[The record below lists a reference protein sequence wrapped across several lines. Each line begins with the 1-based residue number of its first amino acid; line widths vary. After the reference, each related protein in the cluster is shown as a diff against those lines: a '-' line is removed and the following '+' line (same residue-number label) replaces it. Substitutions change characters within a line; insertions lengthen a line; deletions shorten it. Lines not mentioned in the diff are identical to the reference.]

1 MVANNVLG
9 FTGVSVFARY
19 VATPMVVIWA
29 LYMVIKGF
37 AVDSESLGGTPDVE
51 GGLGFWPGVGI
62 VLGFLA
68 YGNEPDTFRFG
79 KPRFWWPTSAY
90 AFALIFG
97 LLLFSIGGWMMA
109 ELAQTADFAGLMRF
123 TVHYSLFGVFWLA
136 WILATL
142 TQIAINDSNY
152 YEAINASQ
160 NVIGGWSKWR
170 RFYTCAIAA
179 GGAALGAWLVPYVI
193 TNGFFKL
200 ANFLAITVVSA
211 SVIMVI
217 DHFLLPRLFNISRP
231 LVHVPGWSETAIVN
245 WPATVAL
252 VIAVGFG
259 GYAAGIFPGEDPTR
273 YWGLPPVMAWV
284 LAGVLYVIGVAVSRA
299 WAREPRSIL
308 GFSRVA
314 LRDPAPPGAILDI
327 ASEAG
332 VAPAF
337 LGGQPKPSP
346 PVASE
351 GASVDTDQR
360 RDGGRHRRG
369 PRREPFQAD
378 ILIDDGLIVAVG
390 SNLTPVRPRLSRAGI
405 AGDAG
410 PRQRAFP
417 LEPKLP
423 ARSLPRSPLE
433 ALMLYAY
440 PFYPAFAMSPDL
452 VYLRTCWSRSSLS
465 ERRHLPTPRVI
476 QLPTQDLDQLDA
488 VFRAYTTR
496 GFVRTAPVMSSTSSS
511 PTRFR
516 MRARSSRT
524 SLSTPSG
531 GHHPRPPTSSSP
543 SRTRQ

>member
-1 MVANNVLG
+1 MANGGPDDVRHRPREEFAHDPEELRRDVEYEREVLGESIKHDYSTTRAGIVPLNRRRPLWHFAGLWITFFSGFSYLFVGFEIHDGGNSLLSTVAITLIGAAIYLTYALFAAYLGSRTGQTHGLLTRSIFGVAGSWLVSLFIVVGALGWAGFQANLTAQIWDGFYGWGHVELIGILLAIVMVANNVLG

-152 YEAINASQ
+152 YEAINAGQ

-170 RFYTCAIAA
+170 RLYTCAIAA

-252 VIAVGFG
+252 LIAVGFG

-337 LGGQPKPSP
+337 LGGQPKAEP
-346 PVASE
+346 A
-351 GASVDTDQR
+351 
-360 RDGGRHRRG
+360 GG
-369 PRREPFQAD
+369 
-378 ILIDDGLIVAVG
+378 V
-390 SNLTPVRPRLSRAGI
+390 
-405 AGDAG
+405 
-410 PRQRAFP
+410 
-417 LEPKLP
+417 
-423 ARSLPRSPLE
+423 
-433 ALMLYAY
+433 
-440 PFYPAFAMSPDL
+440 
-452 VYLRTCWSRSSLS
+452 
-465 ERRHLPTPRVI
+465 
-476 QLPTQDLDQLDA
+476 
-488 VFRAYTTR
+488 
-496 GFVRTAPVMSSTSSS
+496 
-511 PTRFR
+511 
-516 MRARSSRT
+516 
-524 SLSTPSG
+524 
-531 GHHPRPPTSSSP
+531 
-543 SRTRQ
+543 